1 MATDLSA
8 FQRVL
13 EALLTARAMATD
25 IVVSTDTTTRDSD
38 DQDCYLRGIQL
49 RIERTDPVWTS
60 LRFLSK
66 HLDWINLDTK
76 TKHLHVSPL
85 EEIPFRLARTAFQ
98 GQVAT
103 SLNEAGIP
111 CGSDVYYR

>member
-13 EALLTARAMATD
+13 EALLTARDVATT
-25 IVVSTDTTTRDSD
+25 IVATTDTTTRDSD

-76 TKHLHVSPL
+76 TRHLYVSPL
-85 EEIPFRLARTAFQ
+85 EELPFRLTRLAFQ
-98 GQVAT
+98 EHVAS
-103 SLNEAGIP
+103 SLNGAGIP

>member
-1 MATDLSA
+1 MATDFSA

-13 EALLTARAMATD
+13 EALFTARSVATI
-25 IVVSTDTTTRDSD
+25 IVATTDTTTRDSD
-38 DQDCYLRGIQL
+38 DQDCYPRGIQL

-66 HLDWINLDTK
+66 HLDWISLDTK
-76 TKHLHVSPL
+76 TKHLYVSPL
-85 EEIPFRLARTAFQ
+85 EELPFHLTRVAFQ
-98 GQVAT
+98 EQVSS